1 MTVPVV
7 RPTVRVLLL
16 GSGGGI
22 PRTLL
27 FKAVDG
33 YWFPP
38 GGGLRPGET
47 HEQAAS
53 RELAEETGLT
63 DVDLC
68 GHVWNRRH
76 VFDWRGRTLDCRERW
91 YLAAIPTVV
100 DIDTAG
106 FTPEE
111 REDLADHRWW
121 SVDELAAT
129 TEPLVPRALAD
140 LVRAL
145 LRDGVPAEPVEVGE

>member
-1 MTVPVV
+1 MSVPVV
-7 RPTVRVLLL
+7 RPTVRVLLV
-16 GSGGGI
+16 GSNRGVT
-22 PRTLL
+22 RTLL

-38 GGGLRPGET
+38 GGGLLPGET
-47 HEQAAS
+47 HEQAAR

-63 DVDLC
+63 GVDLR

-91 YLAAIPTVV
+91 YLAAVAHVV

-111 REDLADHRWW
+111 REDLVDHRWW
-121 SVDELAAT
+121 SVEELAAT
-129 TEPLVPRALAD
+129 TEPLIPRDLPARLAG
-140 LVRAL
+140 L
-145 LRDGVPAEPVEVGE
+145 LRDGVPAEPVEVGV